1 MQYNIFWGIMQLTP
15 FISCIYAWSSFLW
28 PKWISIFSSCTWY
41 KSQCRNNTRI
51 NEIYEWSGYSN
62 INNKISKTLCSIIRS
77 AFTRKVIQNNWA
89 RQTVGICPLSIV
101 TSYILC
107 LSKSGDSSK
116 QTKTVHIYERLRL
129 ADTFTTLMS
138 DWLILH
144 NNYCLFQ
151 LIHFLCLRG

>member
-1 MQYNIFWGIMQLTP
+1 MFHFMHLCMIILSMAEMNKHFFHVVRDIKHNIETILE
-15 FISCIYAWSSFLW
+15 
-28 PKWISIFSSCTWY
+28 
-41 KSQCRNNTRI
+41 NN
-51 NEIYEWSGYSN
+51 SN
-62 INNKISKTLCSIIRS
+62 DPDILISKKLKTICNIIRS
-77 AFTRKVIQNNWA
+77 AFTWKVIQNNWA
-89 RQTVGICPLSIV
+89 RQKVGICPLSIV

-116 QTKTVHIYERLRL
+116 QTTTVHIYERLRP